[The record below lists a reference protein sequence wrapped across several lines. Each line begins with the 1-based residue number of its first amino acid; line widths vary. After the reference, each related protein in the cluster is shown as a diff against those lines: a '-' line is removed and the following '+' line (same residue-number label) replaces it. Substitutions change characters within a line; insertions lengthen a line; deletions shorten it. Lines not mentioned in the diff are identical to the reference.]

1 MIKLLFL
8 SIEGKDIFVAIKNPQ
23 GKSIKPIIKKND
35 ESYLVN
41 FTPDECGP
49 YSISVKYA
57 DYDVDGSP
65 FMLKAH
71 PTGDATK
78 CKFTEI
84 VPKDQQCGKK
94 NKMTV
99 NAKEA
104 GPGAVTCHIKSD
116 VDR

>member
-1 MIKLLFL
+1 M
-8 SIEGKDIFVAIKNPQ
+8 AIKNPQ
-23 GKSIKPIIKKND
+23 GKLIKPTIKKKG

-49 YSISVKYA
+49 YSVAIKYA

-71 PTGDATK
+71 HTGDASK
-78 CKFTEI
+78 CKFTES
-84 VPKDQQCGKK
+84 VPKDVQCGKK
-94 NKMTV
+94 GILRV

-104 GPGAVTCHIKSD
+104 GIGAVTCGINAD
-116 VDR
+116 NDR